1 ARTPHGLRRAE
12 GRARARNRP
21 QATLSAAG
29 APNRPVVLV
38 DARNVLRSV
47 WPNLGEAETALLA
60 CSWAAARAC
69 RAPVVYECVA
79 PALEEGCRGGRV
91 VGSGKV
97 SADDVIVAE
106 AARLAASGDPYWLVT
121 SDRAVR
127 EAAGPAA
134 ARTIGGGTF
143 ARELRALATG

>member
-1 ARTPHGLRRAE
+1 M
-12 GRARARNRP
+12 
-21 QATLSAAG
+21 SAAG
-29 APNRPVVLV
+29 APDRPVVLV

-60 CSWAAARAC
+60 CSWATARDC
-69 RAPVVYECVA
+69 STLVVYDGAA
-79 PALEEGCRGGRV
+79 PALEDGCSSGRV
-91 VGSGKV
+91 VGSGTI

-106 AARLAASGDPYWLVT
+106 AARLAASGEPYWLVT